1 MHPYLPILMMLIIA
15 TGFAIAAL
23 LLALVLGRPRGGNP
37 RKLAP
42 YECGIEPVGTA
53 RERFPVKFY
62 LVAMLFILFDI
73 EVVFMY
79 PWAVAMGDLGVY
91 GLIGMGVFF
100 LVLTVGLIYE
110 WRVGALEWE

>member
-1 MHPYLPILMMLIIA
+1 LPSPPCFWPFCWGVPGAETPASWPLTSA
-15 TGFAIAAL
+15 
-23 LLALVLGRPRGGNP
+23 VSSPSGRRG
-37 RKLAP
+37 RD
-42 YECGIEPVGTA
+42 
-53 RERFPVKFY
+53 FPSSY
-62 LVAMLFILFDI
+62 LVAVLFILFDI